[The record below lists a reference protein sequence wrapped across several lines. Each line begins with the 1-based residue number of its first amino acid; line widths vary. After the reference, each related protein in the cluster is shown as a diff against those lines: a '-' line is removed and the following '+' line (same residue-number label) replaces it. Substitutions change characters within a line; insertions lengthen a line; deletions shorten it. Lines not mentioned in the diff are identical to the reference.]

1 MNNNNVI
8 KIICYK
14 YSLTLFYILPLQ
26 PFLMLS
32 RKAGE
37 VHCVMMLKMAAREN
51 NYSIILHKQMILSI
65 Q

>member
-1 MNNNNVI
+1 MNNNIVI

-14 YSLTLFYILPLQ
+14 YTVSYYPNLPLQ
-26 PFLMLS
+26 PFLASS
-32 RKAGE
+32 RNAGE
-37 VHCVMMLKMAAREN
+37 EHCVTMLKMAARET